1 MIVTNFCLW
10 VFLII
15 GGASILTAFS
25 TMFIELI
32 ASYYEYPEAR
42 KQLQNEIKN
51 NIAFNEVNYLDYTA
65 ITRYFIK
72 RLAYKLNK

>member
-15 GGASILTAFS
+15 GSFSILIAFS
-25 TMFIELI
+25 TTLLEILI
-32 ASYYEYPEAR
+32 SYNEYPKAR
-42 KQLQNEIKN
+42 EQLQNEIKN
-51 NIAFNEVNYLDYTA
+51 NIVFNEINYLDYTA